1 MVKIEV
7 ISRFKQIQI
16 SNKMTDLKKVFF
28 ARYRRLVGK
37 IKIQLQRIYIL
48 AKFIFLKL
56 VAEACDG

>member
-16 SNKMTDLKKVFF
+16 SNKMADLKKMFF

-37 IKIQLQRIYIL
+37 IKIQLYIYIL